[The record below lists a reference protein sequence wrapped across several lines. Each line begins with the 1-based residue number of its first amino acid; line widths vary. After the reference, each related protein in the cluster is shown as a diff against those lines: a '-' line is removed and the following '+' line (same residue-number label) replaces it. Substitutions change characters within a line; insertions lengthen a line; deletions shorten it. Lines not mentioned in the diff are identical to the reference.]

1 MLKSIQGRIVEITL
15 RHDASRIIQYLLQ
28 HGNSTQ
34 KQLIISE
41 LVLKAVEISKTPYGH
56 FAILKAINYC
66 TDASDRKK
74 LLHCMAG
81 HFVAVGTNV
90 IGART
95 VESVLQLLPSKQT
108 KALKAEFY
116 GRVTSTASRPSFIH
130 LISFIHSFIHSFFSL
145 LSACLFLSFL
155 PSLSFFTSFGSL
167 FTLSFLSRLIFLL
180 AVNLFI

>member
-116 GRVTSTASRPSFIH
+116 GRVT
-130 LISFIHSFIHSFFSL
+130 
-145 LSACLFLSFL
+145 
-155 PSLSFFTSFGSL
+155 
-167 FTLSFLSRLIFLL
+167 
-180 AVNLFI
+180 